1 MLYRTE
7 APPGTGAPT
16 DKKKFSQLCL
26 LSFAKEAEA
35 SGAYTGSFPASAE
48 MKVLDRDPTPES

>member
-1 MLYRTE
+1 MSLYILE
-7 APPGTGAPT
+7 
-16 DKKKFSQLCL
+16 KKFSQLCL